1 VKFMKNDFKS
11 INNAGVTF
19 PAGFKGGAVSAGIKG
34 HNDLDLAIIY
44 SEKPCAAAAVYTTN
58 SIQAAPI
65 ITNKDNLSNKRAQA
79 IIVNSGCAN
88 ACTGKD
94 GLDDALEMTRLAAD
108 KLNIASRDVI
118 VASTGIIG
126 VPLPMSMLREGVSR
140 LQLRRNSGKDVAKA
154 ITTTDTYIKHVAIP
168 VKARSG
174 AYVISGIAKGAGM
187 IHPDMATM
195 LCFLTT
201 DAAVEPDFLQL
212 CLKDA
217 VDNSFNMITVDG
229 DTSPNDMVVILAN
242 GISGNRVI
250 DSRNGA
256 TFKKAL
262 NRVCSYLAKCIAGD
276 GEGATKLIEVIVE
289 NAASQQDARS
299 TARCIASSI
308 LVKTAING
316 NDPNWGR
323 IVSAAGRSGA
333 LVVEHKLDLYINNY
347 TIMQQ
352 GYPVPFSRNELS
364 RNMAKNKEVYIR
376 IKLNQGD
383 SNAVAWGCDLSK
395 EYVIINSA
403 YTT

>member
-1 VKFMKNDFKS
+1 
-11 INNAGVTF
+11 
-19 PAGFKGGAVSAGIKG
+19 
-34 HNDLDLAIIY
+34 
-44 SEKPCAAAAVYTTN
+44 
-58 SIQAAPI
+58 
-65 ITNKDNLSNKRAQA
+65 
-79 IIVNSGCAN
+79 
-88 ACTGKD
+88 
-94 GLDDALEMTRLAAD
+94 
-108 KLNIASRDVI
+108 VI